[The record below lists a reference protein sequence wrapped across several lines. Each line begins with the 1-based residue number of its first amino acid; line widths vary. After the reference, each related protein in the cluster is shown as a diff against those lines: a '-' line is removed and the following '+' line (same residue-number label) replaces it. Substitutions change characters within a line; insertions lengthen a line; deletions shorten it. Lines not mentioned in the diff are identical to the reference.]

1 MPPSNTPGSPRCSHV
16 VVQTLVQ
23 SRVQPCSSLTREL
36 ASKAENSSVEE
47 DHGLPL
53 DALLSPQCDL
63 ETSSFVEA
71 VLRSGS
77 PALRNLAV
85 TLGQLP
91 KSQLEKAISSALSSS
106 SRGLDFVYALRS
118 ACAALASSQA
128 KPASPRLATGGA
140 PPSASVIAQ
149 PAQLR
154 PDVAVDHACAALLRP
169 LHAPQLLHC
178 TQLSLRPEHAELLR
192 QARESETVQR
202 AASEE
207 AFAAK
212 FGPGRQ
218 VHALVHAGAPDTLLA
233 ILYSAILPR
242 LPSSVREVDRHSGF
256 ARAAVAGADAE
267 ADAPSTG
274 QWSLSQEAVGAMQP
288 PRSAIA
294 FYSVSTPHPATR
306 GLQLGRRIIYSVAA
320 ATAAACPSIR
330 TFATLSPIP
339 GFTQWLR
346 ASPQVVGAL
355 LAHGAHSGD
364 GAHRAHGP
372 SSVSLHAAA
381 AAAAAGEHGSH
392 HEDAAAVIQAASLLL
407 GPEHR
412 DVDCSDSAGGRGGDG
427 PQAHSHA
434 HPHTATAARAA
445 SALLAVLA
453 HPGWYSNAAVRE
465 LLRKPLL
472 RLCQHYL
479 LLHGRGGG
487 ALCHVAAFHLS
498 NGAAMG
504 RILWAADESADGI
517 ARSAGLM
524 VNYVYSTDGLEG
536 LHATMTEGAPA
547 YARSPSEVLATQ
559 KPEIVDSQEADAAH
573 GEA

>member
-1 MPPSNTPGSPRCSHV
+1 M
-16 VVQTLVQ
+16 QA
-23 SRVQPCSSLTREL
+23 CSSFAREL
-36 ASKAENSSVEE
+36 ASKA
-47 DHGLPL
+47 DGLPL
-53 DALLSPQCDL
+53 EGSSGLRLEALLSPKCDL
-63 ETSSFVEA
+63 ETSSFVESA
-71 VLRSGS
+71 LRLGG
-77 PALRNLAV
+77 PALRQLAL

-91 KSQLEKAISSALSSS
+91 RAQLETAVSNALSSS
-106 SRGLDFVYALRS
+106 SRGLDFVYSLRA
-118 ACAALASSQA
+118 ACADIASSQV
-128 KPASPRLATGGA
+128 KPASPRATAGGA
-140 PPSASVIAQ
+140 PPASTSAQ
-149 PAQLR
+149 GAQLR

-169 LHAPQLLHC
+169 LHAPQLLQC
-178 TQLSLRPEHAELLR
+178 TQLSLRPEHASLLR
-192 QARESETVQR
+192 QARDSETVQR

-242 LPSSVREVDRHSGF
+242 LPSSVREIDRHSGF
-256 ARAAVAGADAE
+256 AGVTAGAGADA
-267 ADAPSTG
+267 PCTG
-274 QWSLSQEAVGAMQP
+274 QWSLSQEAVAAMQP

-306 GLQLGRRIIYSVAA
+306 GLQLGRRIIYTVAA

-355 LAHGAHSGD
+355 LTHGLHS
-364 GAHRAHGP
+364 AEASAP
-372 SSVSLHAAA
+372 HAVVDAVV
-381 AAAAAGEHGSH
+381 AGGRSSH
-392 HEDAAAVIQAASLLL
+392 HEDAAAVMQAASLLL
-407 GPEHR
+407 GGDHR
-412 DVDCSDSAGGRGGDG
+412 DVASTDGAHGHGRDASH
-427 PQAHSHA
+427 PHSHSHSHSHA
-434 HPHTATAARAA
+434 HPHSISAARAA
-445 SALLAVLA
+445 SALLAVLGL
-453 HPGWYSNAAVRE
+453 PGWYSNAAVRE

-498 NGAAMG
+498 NGASMG
-504 RILWAADESADGI
+504 RILWGADESADGI
-517 ARSAGLM
+517 TRSAGLM

-547 YARSPSEVLATQ
+547 YARSPSEVLAAQ
-559 KPEIVDSQEADAAH
+559 KPEIVDSQAADMAH